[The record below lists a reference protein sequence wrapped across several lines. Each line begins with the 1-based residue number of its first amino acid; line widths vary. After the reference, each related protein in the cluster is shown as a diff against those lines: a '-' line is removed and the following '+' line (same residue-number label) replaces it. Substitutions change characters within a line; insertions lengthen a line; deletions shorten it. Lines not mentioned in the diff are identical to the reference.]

1 MKNWLKYSLLSL
13 VLFSLVV
20 PQISLAFVGTGIFD
34 FFDTAL
40 GGIEETAGPITA
52 ELVRTFLIYVAGL
65 ITLYLSANFLQTI
78 LDNPQWL
85 KLGSSPMVLSGWRF
99 IVGVADIFLILI
111 LVVIAF
117 AYILKIETFEAK
129 KTLPRLIII
138 ALLMNFS
145 LIFVQIFVDISTII
159 YQTILTGNTGL
170 PFKIIEQLGVGGYS
184 VLLSLI
190 TWLASIAITSII
202 PFTAPFAQ
210 LALVLGVV
218 GIIFLPNLLIWYIQ
232 IILFFMV
239 SGIFFLY
246 VLLLAARIFII
257 QLLAILSP
265 LAFLC
270 YILPQTKKYW
280 DEWLNHLVQWVFFG
294 IAVLFFFVI
303 GVKAATSLAPPGA
316 TLVPAPGIGW
326 IFTFFGGGASFV
338 DYFIYYFFLVIYFAV
353 VLWLVTRNMPTIA
366 TAIIG
371 TAAAVGGM
379 AYATGLKP
387 LGIAARKQ
395 AEAAAVAQQKT
406 EADAKR
412 IGRPLTAR
420 ERLTGTLA
428 TGMRWSYRRF
438 GTTPEAGVGQRIEK
452 TASQIEATHGKEI
465 ESAIPVYGKAGGEQL
480 VALGRYATKI
490 GKVDKLPPELQKR
503 IANTMVDLSS
513 DKDVKDFVKF
523 NPDLIDDE
531 NIGQKIQQKIVS
543 KGTQDKDVQELINAG
558 VDQVSAIRE
567 VTYKKAAQALKN
579 ENIPDISDDSW
590 TNNKFKEAIIKYQGS
605 GFIRRVGEEK
615 GSTYIEALHD
625 TADEIG
631 VEELAKTNSTLV
643 RQSIRNPGFRAVF
656 GPVIIKETKQPLTKD
671 EDLDVILA
679 KIKGARDLREKGIER
694 PPITKPPEEKKDY
707 DGSKGPGKGDY
718 GDRGLKGG
726 GSGSRGPGEIPYRSG
741 KGEGL
746 LDILAKEEEEEQARL
761 RRSLGLPD
769 KKEEEEGRGS
779 K

>member
-34 FFDTAL
+34 YFEAAL
-40 GGIEETAGPITA
+40 GGIEETAGPVAA

-85 KLGSSPMVLSGWRF
+85 KLGSSPMVLNGWRF

-117 AYILKIETFEAK
+117 AYIFKIETFEAK
-129 KTLPRLIII
+129 KALPRLIII

-145 LIFVQIFVDISTII
+145 LIFVQIFVDISTIL

-170 PFKIIEQLGVGGYS
+170 PSKIIEQLGAGGYS

-190 TWLASIAITSII
+190 TWLTAISISFII
-202 PFTAPFAQ
+202 PFVSPFAQ
-210 LALVLGVV
+210 LALTLGVI
-218 GIIFLPNLLIWYIQ
+218 GIVFLPNLLIWYIQ
-232 IILFFMV
+232 IVLFFMV

-246 VLLLAARIFII
+246 VFLLAARIFII

-270 YILPQTKKYW
+270 YVLPQTKKYW
-280 DEWLNHLVQWVFFG
+280 NEWLNHLVQWVFFG

-316 TLVPAPGIGW
+316 TLVPTGISW
-326 IFTFFGGGASFV
+326 ILPIFGGASFV

-395 AEAAAVAQQKT
+395 AEAVAVAQQKT

-590 TNNKFKEAIIKYQGS
+590 KNNKFKEAIIKYQGS

-631 VEELAKTNSTLV
+631 VEELAKTNSTLL
-643 RQSIRNPGFRAVF
+643 RQSMTNPGFKAVF
-656 GPVIIKETKQPLTKD
+656 GPVIIKKTKQPLTEQK
-671 EDLDVILA
+671 DLDKMLDEIKRERELWPKVA
-679 KIKGARDLREKGIER
+679 KMKRDRESQEKYERELREKVAKMKEDR
-694 PPITKPPEEKKDY
+694 EKGY
-707 DGSKGPGKGDY
+707 GSKGPE
-718 GDRGLKGG
+718 GG
-726 GSGSRGPGEIPYRSG
+726 GPGSSGPGETPYR
-741 KGEGL
+741 
-746 LDILAKEEEEEQARL
+746 
-761 RRSLGLPD
+761 
-769 KKEEEEGRGS
+769 
-779 K
+779 